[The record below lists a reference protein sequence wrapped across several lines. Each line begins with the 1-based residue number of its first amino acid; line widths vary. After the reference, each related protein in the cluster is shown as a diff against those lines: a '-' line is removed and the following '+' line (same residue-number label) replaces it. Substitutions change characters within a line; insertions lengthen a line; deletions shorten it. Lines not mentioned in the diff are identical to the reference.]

1 MTICPGRVNTKMIKD
16 MGKWERM
23 GVSNP
28 STRNLI
34 DREKVANKIYDM
46 LFN

>member
-16 MGKWERM
+16 MGKWERR
-23 GVSNP
+23 GSTP

-34 DREKVANKIYDM
+34 EREKVANKIYDM

>member
-1 MTICPGRVNTKMIKD
+1 MPGRVNTKMIND
-16 MGKWERM
+16 IGKWEKEW
-23 GVSNP
+23 GIIHP

-34 DREKVANKIYDM
+34 EREEVANKIYDM